1 MYYIQWD
8 LIHLDYLLNNSRFK
22 QVIILL
28 NLLKRILM
36 FLENKLNH

>member
-8 LIHLDYLLNNSRFK
+8 LIHLDYLLNNLQFK
-22 QVIILL
+22 QVIILQ
-28 NLLKRILM
+28 NLQRKISM